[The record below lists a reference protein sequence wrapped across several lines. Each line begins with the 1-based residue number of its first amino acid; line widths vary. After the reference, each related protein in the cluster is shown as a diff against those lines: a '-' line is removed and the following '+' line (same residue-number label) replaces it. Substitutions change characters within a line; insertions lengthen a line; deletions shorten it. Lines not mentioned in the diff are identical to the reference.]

1 VSERAVLLRP
11 AADVEPESP
20 RWWWQGRIPLG
31 SVSLLAGREGL
42 GKSTVSTELGA
53 QATRGELTGDLH
65 GKPAHVVYASAE
77 DSPETTIV
85 PRLLAAGADLDRVSL
100 LEVVYRDDG
109 AELPGA
115 LTLPDDTPALADAV
129 READARLLVLDPLV
143 SYLPGEVNAHRDQ
156 HVRRVLAPLAALW
169 GVAPNGLDAEGE
181 ARTLLRKYLWR
192 ACFTDRYERTSATR
206 ALADFRE
213 LKAMLEG
220 NKEAKPQIFNEEE
233 WPLPTVEQLIL
244 AGWPTK
250 KDRLPRAL
258 MALSLRAGGYDLAD
272 GAPATREHLAEREY
286 HHLFPVAR
294 LKEQGKSESDIY
306 RALNCALVTWKTNR
320 NISAKTPEKYLAERR
335 EGTSLGEDEVRRRL
349 ESHLVPY
356 DEMVSATYEEFLLER
371 AKRMHAMMVKLCTG
385 QSV

>member
-1 VSERAVLLRP
+1 MEQESIFDAKRLP
-11 AADVEPESP
+11 TDV
-20 RWWWQGRIPLG
+20 I
-31 SVSLLAGREGL
+31 
-42 GKSTVSTELGA
+42 
-53 QATRGELTGDLH
+53 
-65 GKPAHVVYASAE
+65 
-77 DSPETTIV
+77 I
-85 PRLLAAGADLDRVSL
+85 
-100 LEVVYRDDG
+100 
-109 AELPGA
+109 
-115 LTLPDDTPALADAV
+115 
-129 READARLLVLDPLV
+129 
-143 SYLPGEVNAHRDQ
+143 
-156 HVRRVLAPLAALW
+156 APLAGLW
-169 GVAPNGLDAEGE
+169 GLSPQGLDAEGE

-213 LKAMLEG
+213 LRAMLEG
-220 NKEAKPQIFNEEE
+220 NADAKPAIFNEEE

-294 LKEQGKSESDIY
+294 LKEQGKSESEIY
-306 RALNCALVTWKTNR
+306 KALNCALVTWKTNR

-371 AKRMHAMMVKLCTG
+371 AKRMHAMMVRLCTG